1 MNEYEEHKDH
11 LQASSD
17 ALSKFL
23 DSEEGKEFLRNFD
36 AKKKRIKEQ
45 LEKRFLVFEKW
56 LKTNDFD
63 KLMYRLINKHG
74 EDYCRRCYDKG
85 YEPHP
90 NNVLGFVI
98 SYVFHRT
105 PEVVV
110 DELLCDFT
118 TFREIILKL
127 NLKETGGNYKNLK
140 NRCNEF
146 NIDYSHFVK
155 NGWRIYGHPSF
166 SKNTIPLN
174 DFFIIDTKKKSSDK
188 VKKRLLNNKLKE
200 YKCEECGI
208 DKWQDKYIVIELHHI
223 NGNNLDNRLINL
235 KLLCPNCHS
244 QTFNYCK
251 GKKIRGCDEIG
262 STCGT

>member
-118 TFREIILKL
+118 TEVHEFRGYYFEHMWGQGMGTQVYNKEDLK
-127 NLKETGGNYKNLK
+127 
-140 NRCNEF
+140 
-146 NIDYSHFVK
+146 
-155 NGWRIYGHPSF
+155 
-166 SKNTIPLN
+166 
-174 DFFIIDTKKKSSDK
+174 
-188 VKKRLLNNKLKE
+188 
-200 YKCEECGI
+200 
-208 DKWQDKYIVIELHHI
+208 
-223 NGNNLDNRLINL
+223 
-235 KLLCPNCHS
+235 KLL
-244 QTFNYCK
+244 TL
-251 GKKIRGCDEIG
+251 
-262 STCGT
+262 